1 MKKIIDLF
9 LTVSLIFSSCKK
21 EEDEVVT
28 PTDIR
33 DQLMGEFTGAGTITV
48 TNLSDNVSQSDATL
62 GTFICEKF
70 GSSQINLIIEDF
82 GPGNED
88 LTIPCNQ
95 ITEVA
100 GGLTFVIPDKDG
112 IIMQNPDGSSGPPW
126 ILNGVN
132 GPQNYNSADGSM
144 SFSFEMENAQWM
156 FEVTLTG
163 TN

>member
-1 MKKIIDLF
+1 MKKILYLF

-33 DQLMGEFTGAGTITV
+33 DQLLGEFTGAGTITF
-48 TNLSDNVSQSDATL
+48 TNLSDNVSQSAADL
-62 GTFICEKF
+62 GTFRCEKF

-82 GPGNED
+82 LGNGD

-132 GPQNYNSADGSM
+132 GPQNYNSADRSM
-144 SFSFEMENAQWM
+144 SFSLEMENAQWM
-156 FEVTLTG
+156 YEVTFTG

>member
-1 MKKIIDLF
+1 MKKILYLF

-21 EEDEVVT
+21 EEDAVVT

-33 DQLMGEFTGAGTITV
+33 DQLLGEFTGAGTITA
-48 TNLSDNVSQSDATL
+48 TNLSDNVSVSAADL
-62 GTFICEKF
+62 GTFRCEKF
-70 GSSQINLIIEDF
+70 GSSQINLILEDF
-82 GPGNED
+82 GNGD

-132 GPQNYNSADGSM
+132 GPQNYNSADRSM
-144 SFSFEMENAQWM
+144 SFSFEMENNQYM
-156 FEVTLTG
+156 YELTFTG